1 MKHDPVSELE
11 PASRTIALE
20 VRELVRLHLAPAVRR
35 HDADGTFP
43 HQALLPLAQSGL
55 CGMLVPVAFG
65 GRGWSVGAFAA
76 AIEEVACVDGGMALT
91 LMSHNALAA
100 AHLCR
105 FGRLEQQQQYLPS
118 LASGSVLGAWALSE
132 TRSGSDPGGLRTRAV
147 PDGDGWRLDG
157 VKAFVTQGTVA
168 GLYIV
173 MARTSPAPGRDGI
186 SAFLVEAGTPGVKP
200 SAPLAKMGC
209 RSSDTATV
217 VLRNVRLPAAAL
229 LGIRDHA
236 LSAAYALLDVGRV
249 GIAAM
254 AVGLGRAALAEAVA
268 FARKRHTF
276 GQPIA
281 AHQAVQWMVADMATE
296 IDAARLLLRRAAA
309 LADAGIPCVRESA
322 MAKLYAAEAASRAA
336 NKALQIHGGYGYL
349 RALPIERILRDA
361 KLCEIGE
368 GTSEIQRLVIAREV
382 LKKKQEKT

>member
-11 PASRTIALE
+11 PASRAIALE

-43 HQALLPLAQSGL
+43 HQALAPLAQAGL
-55 CGMLVPVAFG
+55 FGMLVPAAFG
-65 GRGWSVGAFAA
+65 GRGWSVGTFAA
-76 AIEEVACVDGGMALT
+76 AIEEIAAVDGGMALT

-105 FGRLEQQQQYLPS
+105 FGSREQQQRYLPS
-118 LASGSVLGAWALSE
+118 LANGSVLGAWALSE
-132 TRSGSDPGGLRTRAV
+132 TRAGSDPGGLRTRAV
-147 PDGDGWRLDG
+147 PDGAGWRLDG

-173 MARTSPAPGRDGI
+173 MARTAPGRDGI

-200 SAPLAKMGC
+200 SAPLAKLGC

-217 VLRNVRLPAAAL
+217 VLRNVRLPATAL
-229 LGIRDHA
+229 LGERDRA

-296 IDAARLLLRRAAA
+296 IDAARLLVRRAAA
-309 LADAGIPCVRESA
+309 LADAGIPCARESA
-322 MAKLYAAEAASRAA
+322 MAKLYAGEAASRAA

-349 RALPIERILRDA
+349 RALPVERILRDA

-382 LKKKQEKT
+382 LKKKG